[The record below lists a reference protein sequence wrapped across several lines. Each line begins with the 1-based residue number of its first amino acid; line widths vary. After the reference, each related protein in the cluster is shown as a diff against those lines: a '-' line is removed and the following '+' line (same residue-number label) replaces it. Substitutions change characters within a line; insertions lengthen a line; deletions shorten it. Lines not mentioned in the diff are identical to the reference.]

1 MAAEKTIRIGGG
13 AGFWGDSE
21 AGPAQLVESGGID
34 YLVLDYLAEIT
45 MSILSRARAKD
56 PNLGYATDFVSLV
69 MARLLP
75 KIAAQN
81 IKVVTNAGGV
91 NPQACCAAL
100 EKEIAKAGVKLK
112 VAAVLGDDLAPLA
125 DALRA
130 EGTRE
135 MYAGSA
141 MPAKLWSI
149 NAYLGARPIQA
160 ALAAGAD
167 VVITGR
173 SVDSALALG
182 PLMHEFGWVDGD
194 YDLLASGSLAGHV
207 IECGAQAT
215 GGIFTDWEQVEG
227 WDRMGFPIVECKRD
241 GSFVVTKPA
250 DTGGLVSPA
259 TVAEQIVY
267 EIGDPRGYVLPD
279 VICDFSRVQLK
290 QAGPDRVSVMGA
302 KGRVPTPTYK
312 VSATYHDGFRA
323 TTTLMIGGIDAAR
336 KARRVGEAILAR
348 TRRMFRERNFGD
360 YRATSIEVL
369 GAEDTYGRHART
381 PDVREVVLKIAVHH
395 DSKDALEL
403 FSREIAPSAT
413 AMAQGTTGFG
423 AGRPSPTPLI
433 RLFSCLVDKSRVP
446 VSFVMDGT
454 STPVAVT
461 TTGEALAAPPPDPVI
476 QAPSVAGDGNTVVP
490 LIALAH
496 GRSGDKGDK
505 ANIGILARRSEFLP
519 YIRVA
524 LTEDAVREYF
534 AHIVQGRVER
544 FEIPGLNGFNFLL
557 HEALGGGGIAS
568 LRYDPQGKA
577 FAQMLLDFP
586 VPVPAA
592 WLRPGGL
599 LTEAAA

>member
-1 MAAEKTIRIGGG
+1 
-13 AGFWGDSE
+13 
-21 AGPAQLVESGGID
+21 P
-34 YLVLDYLAEIT
+34 
-45 MSILSRARAKD
+45 
-56 PNLGYATDFVSLV
+56 
-69 MARLLP
+69 
-75 KIAAQN
+75 
-81 IKVVTNAGGV
+81 VV
-91 NPQACCAAL
+91 
-100 EKEIAKAGVKLK
+100 
-112 VAAVLGDDLAPLA
+112 
-125 DALRA
+125 R
-130 EGTRE
+130 
-135 MYAGSA
+135 
-141 MPAKLWSI
+141 
-149 NAYLGARPIQA
+149 
-160 ALAAGAD
+160 D
-167 VVITGR
+167 VV
-173 SVDSALALG
+173 
-182 PLMHEFGWVDGD
+182 
-194 YDLLASGSLAGHV
+194 
-207 IECGAQAT
+207 
-215 GGIFTDWEQVEG
+215 
-227 WDRMGFPIVECKRD
+227 
-241 GSFVVTKPA
+241 
-250 DTGGLVSPA
+250 
-259 TVAEQIVY
+259 
-267 EIGDPRGYVLPD
+267 
-279 VICDFSRVQLK
+279 
-290 QAGPDRVSVMGA
+290 
-302 KGRVPTPTYK
+302 
-312 VSATYHDGFRA
+312 
-323 TTTLMIGGIDAAR
+323 LMI
-336 KARRVGEAILAR
+336 
-348 TRRMFRERNFGD
+348 
-360 YRATSIEVL
+360 
-369 GAEDTYGRHART
+369 
-381 PDVREVVLKIAVHH
+381 AVQH
-395 DSKDALEL
+395 DSMDGLEL